1 MNINKFLKVLGTTLV
16 VTCSMSSTLSAEVIK
31 EGLENVELEQFKQI
45 SFEEGE
51 LHAVIEGSN
60 DAGGEAKVEYV
71 KDNKIDGTQGI
82 KVTYGVGNWPGVKL
96 TPAEG
101 EKNWDL
107 SEGGKIL
114 AFDVHNPSDVDQ
126 GLYVK
131 LDTAVEGQGNGS
143 IYRTN
148 VPANS
153 TATVYVSS
161 SSVAPELGMQTL
173 PPMGGNGIIAAKSW
187 DEKPGEFDITNIDM
201 ITFWIMNNPVECEFI
216 FDNVRMVEDP
226 NQNYKESYK
235 NMVDQYGQ
243 YTKQEWPDKIK
254 SDEQLLKSQEDEDK
268 LLDEMIKE
276 NEKLDN
282 RTIYGGYKNE
292 ELKQEAKGYFY
303 TAKINDKWT
312 LIDPLGYPYFA
323 TGVDILRTAD
333 MNTWVSGREFMFES
347 LPDKTKG
354 FEEHYSTVAGT
365 VKPPFGAEEGEAV
378 NFYTSNL
385 EKKYGDTWQESWVDH
400 AIKRFKAWGMTS
412 IGCWSDPELFYG
424 KDTGNQMTYT
434 AHAWSHEGGEFN
446 TLYQG
451 SPDAFDPA
459 FEAAINKSIETTANQ
474 GTKDDPF
481 CMGIYVDNEIHW
493 GDATNN
499 VDPYDVVYA
508 AFKQEA
514 ATSPAKTKFIEMMKT
529 KYVTVDKL
537 NAAWGTTFK
546 TFEDLN
552 PSYEGKIA
560 DEDKSAMLFAIADK
574 YYATVAAAVD
584 KHMPNTLYLGS
595 RIAVWGTGNEIVDA
609 ASKYVDVM
617 SFNCYKTD
625 VNQEWMD
632 FGRYDKPI
640 IIGEFHF
647 TATDEGFF
655 APGLVPVGNVAN
667 RGTAYENYMNSA
679 LKQGNFVGVHWF
691 QYYDQP
697 VLGRAWD
704 GENTNTGFVDV
715 TDTPY
720 PELVASARKVN
731 QEMYDL
737 KFSHNP
743 IKSIAIAEETVELT
757 KDNAVKQM
765 AVTVAPENATDKT
778 VTWKSSNPEIATVDA
793 NGVVTAVGIGSAE
806 ITVTSNETSLV
817 LDKCKVN
824 VTSINGEKVEPTL
837 PTISFEK
844 DEKAIYKVTGAK
856 ASSEIVTSQGVADGK
871 NAIKVTMGE
880 KSKDWGT
887 ITKLSLNAQD
897 VWEVGTDKTM
907 KVTVTNPNSFQ
918 IQLRINVLDK
928 LGNIRTL
935 YYGLPAGKTQDIVI
949 KADEFGVPGTE
960 TQKWEDNGF
969 YGKGVNTSQITG
981 IEFYMP
987 EPDDAV
993 MGTIKTAS
1001 FIVDAIA
1008 PVINE

>member
-1 MNINKFLKVLGTTLV
+1 MNIKKFIKVLGASLV
-16 VTCSMSSTLSAEVIK
+16 VSCSMSGVVSAEVVNDTNK
-31 EGLENVELEQFKQI
+31 LVESFKPI

-51 LHAVIEGSN
+51 LHAVVKGSN
-60 DAGGEAKVEYV
+60 DAGGEVKVEYV
-71 KDNKIDGTQGI
+71 NGNKIDGTQGI
-82 KVTYGVGNWPGVKL
+82 KVTYGVGNWPGVSL
-96 TPAEG
+96 SPSEG
-101 EKNWDL
+101 ESNWNL
-107 SEGGKIL
+107 AEGGKIL
-114 AFDVHNPSDVDQ
+114 AFDVHNPSDTDQ

-131 LDTAVEGQGNGS
+131 LDTAAEGNGNGS

-153 TATVYVSS
+153 TSTVYVSS
-161 SSVAPELGMQTL
+161 SSAAPELGMQTL
-173 PPMGGNGIIAAKSW
+173 PPMGGNGIVAAKSW
-187 DEKPGEFDITNIDM
+187 DEKPGEFDITNINM

-226 NQNYKESYK
+226 NQHYEESYK
-235 NMVDQYGQ
+235 NMLDQYGQ
-243 YTKQEWPDKIK
+243 YSKQEWPDKIK
-254 SDEQLLKSQEDEDK
+254 NDEQLLSSDVDENK
-268 LLDEMIKE
+268 LLDEMLKE
-276 NEKLDN
+276 NAELDN

-303 TAKINDKWT
+303 ATKIGDKWT
-312 LIDPLGYPYFA
+312 LVDPLGYPYFA

-333 MNTWVSGREFMFES
+333 MSTWVTGREFMFES

-354 FEEHYSTVAGT
+354 FEEHYTTVSGT
-365 VKPPFGAEEGEAV
+365 VKPPFGVEEGEAV
-378 NFYTSNL
+378 NFYTANL
-385 EKKYGDTWQESWVDH
+385 EKKYGDEWEKSWVDQ

-424 KDTGNQMTYT
+424 KDTGNEMTYT
-434 AHAWSHEGGEFN
+434 AHAWSHEGGTFN
-446 TLYQG
+446 TLFSG

-459 FEAAINKSIETTANQ
+459 FEVAINKSIETTANH

-499 VDPYDVVYA
+499 VDPYDVVYS

-514 ATSPAKTKFIEMMKT
+514 AASPAKTKFIEMT
-529 KYVTVDKL
+529 KAKYETVDKL

-546 TFEDLN
+546 EFEDLN

-560 DEDKSAMLFAIADK
+560 DEDKSEMLYAIADK
-574 YYATVAAAVD
+574 YYSTVAAAVD
-584 KHMPNTLYLGS
+584 KYMPNTLYLGS
-595 RIAVWGTGNEIVDA
+595 RIAVWGTGDEIVDA

-667 RGTAYENYMNSA
+667 RGTAYESYMSSA
-679 LKQGNFVGVHWF
+679 LKQGDFVGAHWF

-720 PELVASARKVN
+720 TDLVESARKVN
-731 QEMYDL
+731 QEMYEV

-743 IKSIAIAEETVELT
+743 VKSVVITDETVELT
-757 KDNAVKQM
+757 KDSLTKQLT
-765 AVTVAPENATDKT
+765 ANVTPDNATDKG
-778 VTWKSSNPEIATVDA
+778 VTWKSSNVEVATVDEK
-793 NGVVTAVGIGSAE
+793 GVVTAVGIGSAD
-806 ITVTSNETSLV
+806 IIATSSETALL
-817 LDKCKVN
+817 LDSCKVN
-824 VTSINGEKVEPTL
+824 VTSINGEKVKPTL
-837 PTISFEK
+837 PVISFEK
-844 DEKAIYKVTGAK
+844 GEEASYKVTGDK
-856 ASSEIVTSQGVADGK
+856 ATSEIVTNAGVVDGK
-871 NAIKVTMGE
+871 SAIKVTMGE
-880 KSKDWGT
+880 RAKDWGT
-887 ITKLSLNAQD
+887 ITKLSLNPAD
-897 VWEVGTDKTM
+897 VWEIGTDKEM
-907 KVTVTNPNSFQ
+907 KVSLTNPNSFQ
-918 IQLRINVLDK
+918 IQLRINLLDK
-928 LGNIRTL
+928 LSNVRTL
-935 YYGLPAGKTQDIVI
+935 YYALPAGETKDIVI
-949 KADEFGVPGTE
+949 KADEFGVAGTE

-987 EPDDAV
+987 EVDDAV

-1001 FIVDAIA
+1001 FIVDGIM
-1008 PVINE
+1008 PVVNE